1 MAGGL
6 PIYRPASTLPTL
18 PEAPDPTIVSLEQAL
33 DREVTEWAQI
43 RAQASQRYQ
52 AYQDEKKQEQE
63 RAEEELLIL
72 GEYQEAEENAQAED
86 EATCTRATT
95 FAVGVP
101 ITLSWEREIEE
112 WARIRAQAIE
122 RYRNHQLERERE
134 QEKMREEEN
143 EAEQERGGEKN
154 R

>member
-52 AYQDEKKQEQE
+52 AYQDEKKREQE
-63 RAEEELLIL
+63 RAEEELRLL
-72 GEYQEAEENAQAED
+72 RQQQEAQEKAQAES
-86 EATCTRATT
+86 EATFPPTT
-95 FAVGVP
+95 AVPSGIP